1 MNIVEYQENNYT
13 IRKLVITHRFEGY
26 PDLVVSGKLLY
37 MLPRS
42 RSKRS
47 YPLKELKKKYHMGS
61 EVYLIDTKRVT
72 TTKLRS
78 LAKTTKEEVFLEKV
92 CTSPF

>member
-1 MNIVEYQENNYT
+1 
-13 IRKLVITHRFEGY
+13 
-26 PDLVVSGKLLY
+26 
-37 MLPRS
+37 MLPRI

-78 LAKTTKEEVFLEKV
+78 LVKTEKEEVFLEKV